1 MECRSL
7 ASLGMTVKH
16 GLAGFL
22 HFRRSMNRR
31 LSTAVGLAV
40 GAALVIRTR
49 RKEMRV
55 ERLAGALL
63 EVLLNAIEANDP
75 TTGMHLR
82 RTAARALVIAD
93 AAGLDDAGKASVERV
108 ALFHDIGKLHGALFD
123 IVHNAKKLT
132 DEQRRIILTHPARG
146 ANVLAPLAAFYPKL
160 PAGVLAHHERWDG
173 TGYPRGLR
181 GRHIPIEARITA
193 IADTFDAV
201 AQTRPYHRGAGSKAA
216 LRVIAEGRGT
226 QFDPELVDLAL
237 LPPIARRLAHVH
249 LSKHMLHGRRRS
261 HEHEHVPDISF
272 RWRSESLGSAGIPA
286 MGRVD

>member
-1 MECRSL
+1 
-7 ASLGMTVKH
+7 
-16 GLAGFL
+16 
-22 HFRRSMNRR
+22 MNRR
-31 LSTAVGLAV
+31 LSTAACLAAGV
-40 GAALVIRTR
+40 VLLVRTR

-75 TTGMHLR
+75 QTGMHLR

-93 AAGLDDAGKASVERV
+93 AAGLDAAEQAAVERV
-108 ALFHDIGKLHGALFD
+108 ALFHDIGKIYGALFD
-123 IVHNAKKLT
+123 IIHGTSSLT
-132 DEQRRIILTHPARG
+132 DAQRLVVLTHPARG
-146 ANVLAPLAAFYPKL
+146 ANVLAPLAAFYPEL

-181 GRHIPIEARITA
+181 GRRIPIEARITA

-201 AQTRPYHRGAGSKAA
+201 AQTRSYRRGAGAQVA
-216 LRVIAEGRGT
+216 LEVIAQGRGT
-226 QFDPELVDLAL
+226 QFDPELVDLVM
-237 LPPIARRLAHVH
+237 LPPVASRLANVR

-261 HEHEHVPDISF
+261 HEHEQVPDISF
-272 RWRSESLGSAGIPA
+272 RWRSESLGSAGTPA